1 MFLFSFLAAGL
12 GLLAG
17 MVVNI
22 LADDL
27 PPNEHGE
34 RGPVR
39 EPHCR
44 VCGGAH
50 RHWLAL
56 AGLLFQRGRCE
67 HCGAWRGGRP
77 LLVEVSLALGFAYLW
92 LWANS
97 NDLGRFAAAAIVATI
112 FALITVVD
120 IEHRL
125 ILWRVVWVSA
135 LVFLGLGL
143 IVPDRG
149 WQKTL
154 LGGAVGYG
162 IFSIMF
168 LAGQLYALAVA
179 RLRGEPL
186 DEIAFGGGDVNL
198 AGLIGLAVGWSGV
211 LFALFI
217 GVVAAGVFSLG
228 FILVQLAQRRYNP
241 HTPIPY
247 GPFLVVGAL
256 MMYLYGKEFVALWS
270 GR

>member
-1 MFLFSFLAAGL
+1 MSVLSFLAAGL

-17 MVVNI
+17 VLVNI
-22 LADDL
+22 FADDL
-27 PPNEHGE
+27 PPNEHAQ

-44 VCGGAH
+44 VCGGAYG
-50 RHWLAL
+50 HWLAL
-56 AGLLFQRGRCE
+56 VGLVFQRGTCE
-67 HCGAWRGGRP
+67 HCGAWRGWRP
-77 LLVEVSLALGFAYLW
+77 VLVEVGLAFGFAYLW
-92 LWANS
+92 RWAEE
-97 NDLGRFAAAAIVATI
+97 DPGRFAAAAIITALFV
-112 FALITVVD
+112 LITVID

-135 LVFLGLGL
+135 LVLLGIGL
-143 IVPDRG
+143 VAPDRG

-154 LGGAVGYG
+154 LGGVAGYG
-162 IFSIMF
+162 IVFVMF
-168 LAGQLYALAVA
+168 LVGQLYMLAVA
-179 RLRGEPL
+179 RFRGQPL
-186 DEIAFGGGDVNL
+186 NEIAFGGGDVNL

-217 GVVAAGVFSLG
+217 GVVAAGVFSLAYV
-228 FILVQLAQRRYNP
+228 LVQLARRRYNP

-247 GPFLVVGAL
+247 GPFLVTGA
-256 MMYLYGKEFVALWS
+256 MVMYLYGQELAALWF